1 MNAVKNAVKNG
12 IQEIIAKE
20 LGTTLEA
27 VEGSEAIRDLPNIES
42 IKVLRIVTR
51 IEQRF
56 GVVLEDDVVFR
67 LETVPELVTLVEDRA
82 VEAGQAREMARA

>member
-27 VEGSEAIRDLPNIES
+27 VEGTEAIRDLPNIES